1 VSKTLNI
8 PAKLIEDVFSSRSG
22 SSVRL
27 DRSQHEELLL
37 NLDPGLLMQAA
48 QRQSSNGLNNI
59 LSNNNNNFNNN
70 QSFNNYSNNQSF
82 NNNSSNG
89 FGSNND
95 DDYESSVESYYS
107 PSASGGH
114 LSPTSAHDQ
123 SPARKGLFWSR
134 MFLSVLRQYPLYNR
148 DPVIFDNLK
157 SQSYPLITF
166 LCLPAS

>member
-1 VSKTLNI
+1 MSKTLNI
-8 PAKLIEDVFSSRSG
+8 PAKLIEDVFPSRSG

-59 LSNNNNNFNNN
+59 LSNNNNN
-70 QSFNNYSNNQSF
+70 YSNNQSF
-82 NNNSSNG
+82 NNYNNNQSFNNSSNG
-89 FGSNND
+89 NNND

-114 LSPTSAHDQ
+114 LSPTSPHDQ
-123 SPARKGLFWSR
+123 SPARKSLF
-134 MFLSVLRQYPLYNR
+134 
-148 DPVIFDNLK
+148 
-157 SQSYPLITF
+157 
-166 LCLPAS
+166 